1 MKKINVSLVAS
12 FLIATNLY
20 SQQTSSLDEI
30 TISSATKSEEKL
42 KNVTANVDVITAE
55 DIESRKFKTVIEAL
69 NSLSGVSI
77 SSNGG
82 IGQTSSV
89 YLRGMDSKRTLVLID
104 GVRYND
110 ITTPNGAANFEHLM
124 INDIERIEVIKGA
137 QSSIWGADASAG
149 VINIITKSAKDGTH
163 GNATIEYGRYNSKI
177 ARANIS
183 HKNEN
188 FDAKLSA
195 TRVDTDG
202 FSAISPNKSSD
213 AKKYE
218 KDGYEN
224 TTANLKL
231 GYNFNDSNRIST
243 SYDVIDTK
251 VNFDLTPDD
260 KISEAN
266 TLTHLANLTYE
277 NRNDIALTKV
287 YTNYTEIKRDSKS
300 SSGTSNFRAKVKEYG
315 LNTSIDYLS
324 SSNVTMGA
332 DYKDFEDK
340 EMSKDYDNKGIFISN
355 TNKFFDDKTIFTQAL
370 RYDRYSDF
378 ENKTTGKIGIK
389 QYIIE
394 DLNISANYGTGYNVP
409 TFENLFAPTVTYP
422 AWYPGGSASTYLSN
436 PDINPEKTKS
446 YDLSIEYKGFS
457 VTYFRNKVNNLIS
470 SQYIGNIGG
479 VDTYKPMN
487 LSGDSI
493 FKGTEIA
500 YKNEVIEDTFLN
512 LSYTN
517 LSAKDKDG
525 NKLLNRP
532 TNKFNFGVDYYGL
545 KDFHFNING
554 EYIGTRYSWGSPNSV
569 KTGNYTIWNAVVDY
583 DISKNFSTYLKLDN
597 ILNKDY
603 QIVDGYATSQRA
615 AYVGLKASF

>member
-1 MKKINVSLVAS
+1 MKKTNISLVAS
-12 FLIATNLY
+12 FLLATNLY
-20 SQQTSSLDEI
+20 SQTTTLETI
-30 TISSATKSEEKL
+30 TVTSATKSEQKL
-42 KNVTANVDVITAE
+42 KDVTANVDVITAE
-55 DIESRKFKTVIEAL
+55 DIEDRKFKTVVEAL

-104 GVRYND
+104 GIRLND
-110 ITTPNGAANFEHLM
+110 PTGLSGANFEHLM

-202 FSAISPNKSSD
+202 FSAISPKSSE
-213 AKKYE
+213 AKNYE
-218 KDGYEN
+218 KDAYEN
-224 TTANLKL
+224 TSANIKL
-231 GYNFNDSNRIST
+231 GYNLDENNRIST
-243 SYDVIDTK
+243 SYEVIDTK
-251 VNFDLTPDD
+251 VNYDD
-260 KISEAN
+260 FTAN
-266 TLTHLANLTYE
+266 DDEIANNLTHLANITYE
-277 NRNDIALTKV
+277 NKNDIAITKI
-287 YTNYTEIKRDSKS
+287 YTNYTDIKREYSTNTPKYK
-300 SSGTSNFRAKVKEYG
+300 GIVKEYG
-315 LNTSIDYLS
+315 VNTSINYLT
-324 SSNVTMGA
+324 SSNVTLGA
-332 DYKDFEDK
+332 DYKKFENK
-340 EMSKDYDNKGIFISN
+340 ANLNKDYDNKGIFISN

-389 QYIIE
+389 QYLVE

-409 TFENLFAPTVTYP
+409 TFENLFAPTKTYF
-422 AWYPGGSASTYLSN
+422 ASTYLSN
-436 PDINPEKTKS
+436 PDLNPEKTKG
-446 YDLSIEYKGFS
+446 YDVGIEYKGFS
-457 VTYFRNKVNNLIS
+457 ITYFNTKVNNLIQS
-470 SQYIGNIGG
+470 VRIAPGISQNQNI
-479 VDTYKPMN
+479 N
-487 LSGDSI
+487 GDSK

-500 YKNEVIEDTFLN
+500 YKNEVIEDLLLN

-517 LSAKDKDG
+517 LSAKDTKGD
-525 NKLLNRP
+525 KLLNRP

-545 KDFHFNING
+545 KDFHFNVNG
-554 EYIGTRYSWGSPNSV
+554 EYIGTRYSWGSV

-597 ILNKDY
+597 IFNKDY

-615 AYVGLKASF
+615 AYLGIKASF

>member
-42 KNVTANVDVITAE
+42 KNITANVDVITAE
-55 DIESRKFKTVIEAL
+55 DIETRKFKTVVEAL

-89 YLRGMDSKRTLVLID
+89 YLRGMDSHRVLILVD

-110 ITTPNGAANFEHLM
+110 ITTPKGSANIEHLM

-149 VINIITKSAKDGTH
+149 VINIITKSAQDGTH

-202 FSAISPNKSSD
+202 FSAMAPKGKK
-213 AKKYE
+213 AKDYE
-218 KDGYEN
+218 DDGYEN
-224 TTANLKL
+224 TSANIKL
-231 GYNFNDSNRIST
+231 GYNFDDSNRVST
-243 SYDVIDTK
+243 SYEIIDTK
-251 VNFDLTPDD
+251 VNFDSKPDD
-260 KISEAN
+260 KISKAN
-266 TLTHLANLTYE
+266 TLTHLANITYE
-277 NRNDIALTKV
+277 NRNDIALTKI
-287 YTNYTEIKRDSKS
+287 YGNYTDIKREYSTNTPKYK
-300 SSGTSNFRAKVKEYG
+300 GIVKEYG
-315 LNTSIDYLS
+315 VNTSINYLT
-324 SSNVTMGA
+324 SSNVTLGA
-332 DYKDFEDK
+332 DYKKFENK
-340 EMSKDYDNKGIFISN
+340 ANLNKDYNNKGIFISN

-409 TFENLFAPTVTYP
+409 NLFQLSMIYPGYENLE
-422 AWYPGGSASTYLSN
+422 
-436 PDINPEKTKS
+436 PEKTKS
-446 YDLSIEYKGFS
+446 YDIGFEYKGFS
-457 VTYFRNKVNNLIS
+457 ITYFNTKVTNMIDWITINPIT
-470 SQYIGNIGG
+470 YDGTYTNIEG
-479 VDTYKPMN
+479 TSK
-487 LSGDSI
+487 I
-493 FKGTEIA
+493 KGTEIA

-525 NKLLNRP
+525 NKLVNRP

-554 EYIGTRYSWGSPNSV
+554 EYIGTRYSPNSNYGDPDV
-569 KTGNYTIWNAVVDY
+569 KTGNYTVWNAVVDY

-597 ILNKDY
+597 IFNKDY